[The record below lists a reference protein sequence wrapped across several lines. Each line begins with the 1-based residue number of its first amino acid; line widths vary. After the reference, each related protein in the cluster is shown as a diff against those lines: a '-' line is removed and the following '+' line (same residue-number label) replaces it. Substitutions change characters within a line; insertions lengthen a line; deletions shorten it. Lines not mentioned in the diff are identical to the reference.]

1 MLENNIYL
9 DNASTTKMDPRV
21 LEAMLPYFSTI
32 YGNPSSLHTMGML
45 AKEAVN
51 ESRLLISRY
60 LCCDPSEIIFTSGGT
75 ESNNF
80 AIKGIAKSLINKG
93 NHIIVSN
100 IEHDCIIES
109 CKELEKEGF
118 IISYANVNSEG
129 ILEPS
134 VIENL
139 ITPNTILVSVM
150 HVNNE
155 IGTIQP
161 INEIAEICNKYCVLF
176 HTDACQSF
184 GKIPINLKGISLA
197 TINAHKIYGPKGIG
211 ALYVKKGVNITPI
224 LNGGGQEKGL
234 RSTTENVPAIVG
246 FAKAVEL
253 CYDNMEQES
262 AKVLGLR
269 DMLYDYLSSSIDNI
283 YFNGSMEFR
292 SPYNINF
299 CIKELEGQAINI
311 LFMLDDMGIYVSS
324 GSACSSN
331 KENSA
336 SHVLQAIGLNQF
348 EARGAVRV
356 SFSRFNTESD
366 ITTFVNVIKTKI
378 KELSPIFSI

>member
-9 DNASTTKMDPRV
+9 DNASTTKVDPRV
-21 LEAMLPYFSTI
+21 VEAMLPYFSTI

-161 INEIAEICNKYCVLF
+161 INEIAEICNNYGVLF

-184 GKIPINLKGISLA
+184 GKIPINLNGISLA

-246 FAKAVEL
+246 FAKAVE
-253 CYDNMEQES
+253 
-262 AKVLGLR
+262 
-269 DMLYDYLSSSIDNI
+269 
-283 YFNGSMEFR
+283 
-292 SPYNINF
+292 
-299 CIKELEGQAINI
+299 
-311 LFMLDDMGIYVSS
+311 
-324 GSACSSN
+324 
-331 KENSA
+331 
-336 SHVLQAIGLNQF
+336 
-348 EARGAVRV
+348 
-356 SFSRFNTESD
+356 
-366 ITTFVNVIKTKI
+366 
-378 KELSPIFSI
+378 

>member
-1 MLENNIYL
+1 M
-9 DNASTTKMDPRV
+9 R
-21 LEAMLPYFSTI
+21 
-32 YGNPSSLHTMGML
+32 
-45 AKEAVN
+45 
-51 ESRLLISRY
+51 
-60 LCCDPSEIIFTSGGT
+60 
-75 ESNNF
+75 
-80 AIKGIAKSLINKG
+80 
-93 NHIIVSN
+93 
-100 IEHDCIIES
+100 
-109 CKELEKEGF
+109 
-118 IISYANVNSEG
+118 
-129 ILEPS
+129 
-134 VIENL
+134 
-139 ITPNTILVSVM
+139 
-150 HVNNE
+150 VNNE
-155 IGTIQP
+155 IGTIQHK
-161 INEIAEICNKYCVLF
+161 NEIAEIYNNYGVLF
-176 HTDACQSF
+176 HTETCQSF
-184 GKIPINLKGISLA
+184 GKIPINLNGISLA

-246 FAKAVEL
+246 FAKAIEL
-253 CYDNMEQES
+253 CYENMEQES
-262 AKVLGLR
+262 AKVLALR

-331 KENSA
+331 KENTA